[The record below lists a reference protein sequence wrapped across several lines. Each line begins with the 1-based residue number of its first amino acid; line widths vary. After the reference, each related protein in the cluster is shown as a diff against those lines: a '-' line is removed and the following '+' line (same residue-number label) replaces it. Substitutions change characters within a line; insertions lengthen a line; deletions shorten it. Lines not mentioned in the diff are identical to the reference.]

1 MGLEKQGSRP
11 TGLIGKMVG
20 RLMNKFQTILY
31 IEYFKNCLP
40 PDNSKLLNIGSGGG
54 KFLKYLSEMNNSYL
68 LFGLDHSIEMVKL
81 SKKVNERAIDQKR
94 LKIIQGSVTDLSF
107 KESIFDVVT
116 AFETVQF
123 WPDID
128 KSFFEIWRVLKSGGF
143 FLIINRYP
151 AEGSK
156 WWEKVKIKSDKDYIN
171 KLEKAGFE
179 QTTIDLN
186 FKPGW
191 IVVKATK

>member
-11 TGLIGKMVG
+11 TGLIGIIIG

-40 PDNSKLLNIGSGGG
+40 PDNSILLDIGCGGG
-54 KFLKYLSEMNNSYL
+54 KFLRYLSAMNDSYL
-68 LFGLDHSIEMVKL
+68 LFGLDHSLEMVKL
-81 SKKVNERAIDQKR
+81 SKKTNQKAIEQKR

-107 KESIFDVVT
+107 EESMFDVVT

-128 KSFFEIWRVLKSGGF
+128 KSFFEIGRLLKSDGF

-151 AEGSK
+151 AEESK
-156 WWEKVKIKSDKDYIN
+156 WWKKVKIKSDKDYKD
-171 KLEKAGFE
+171 KLEKARFG
-179 QTTIDLN
+179 QVTIDLN
-186 FKPGW
+186 YKPGW